1 MTTGA
6 RRVAIVLI
14 ALVAAYAAAAL
25 LITLCMFIEWEEI
38 LRASGTHAARLA
50 LGVFALI
57 ASAKMLL
64 ATLLAVVLAERYR
77 IRALELYAA
86 VTGLGFAI
94 LASDLGVA
102 AHPRS
107 GLTLI
112 GREREILVGAGI
124 AAGFVYWALAG
135 RTAGAWQDGS
145 EQQHG

>member
-1 MTTGA
+1 MTPAA
-6 RRVAIVLI
+6 RRLAIVLL

-25 LITLCMFIEWEEI
+25 LITVCMFFEWEEI

-50 LGVFALI
+50 LGVLALI

-64 ATLLAVVLAERYR
+64 ATLLAVALAERYR
-77 IRALELYAA
+77 IRSVELYAA

-94 LASDLGVA
+94 LASDLGIA
-102 AHPRS
+102 AQAAS
-107 GLTLI
+107 GVTFL

-135 RTAGAWQDGS
+135 RTAGAWQDVA
-145 EQQHG
+145 ERPHG